1 MAHSELLES
10 FREEAA
16 EVLSGLEEGVTGLRT
31 LSGAAGHAHDTPELA
46 AHLGDPA
53 ARGKRDQLDRQLST
67 ATGAP

>member
-1 MAHSELLES
+1 MYE
-10 FREEAA
+10 
-16 EVLSGLEEGVTGLRT
+16 TGLGVAVDLR
-31 LSGAAGHAHDTPELA
+31 LARYWYDVA